1 MDWKRKVLDA
11 IEEGQDEL
19 LELCSQL
26 IRFPTENPPGD
37 SREISAFIIEYLH
50 QAGIDTKVHAA
61 TETMFNLIS
70 TLNGE
75 GADKSDKHL
84 IFCGHTDVVPAGD
97 LSRWDF
103 DPFCG
108 EIKDGYMLGRG
119 ASDMKGG
126 LAGLIFATV
135 ILAKLNVPLRGD
147 LSLMIVPDEE
157 TGGDLGVPWVLERG
171 LATGTAAVIAE
182 PSSPQH
188 PTIGQKGSCW
198 FEFTV
203 EGTPGHGSLQPI
215 VGDNAIV
222 KAAKGIEALQ
232 RLWDIKP
239 DIPEEVKDIIR
250 ISQEYARDREKAG
263 LAYQVFDHVT
273 VNIGSIQGGTKVNVV
288 ADRCTVQVDSRVPFG
303 VDYRDVLDR
312 ARSLLLEAGIES
324 ELKPFGFQGNANWTP
339 AHEPIVSQLV
349 ESISEVSGEEAYGV
363 LQWASS
369 DARHFRNHQ
378 IPVLQYGPAELS
390 TIHNFN
396 EKAPVWQ
403 IIQCAKVYALSALK
417 YLGVEGMEDET
428 SLKNLNGAAS
438 EEATTS
444 KR

>member
-1 MDWKRKVLDA
+1 MTDWKSKVLSAIDA
-11 IEEGQDEL
+11 EQEQL

-26 IRFPTENPPGD
+26 IRFPSENPPGD
-37 SREISAFIIEYLH
+37 SRDISSFIMEYLK
-50 QAGIDTKVHAA
+50 QAGIDTEVHPA
-61 TETMFNLIS
+61 TETMLNLVS
-70 TLNGE
+70 TLKT
-75 GADKSDKHL
+75 GAAEPSDKKL

-97 LSRWDF
+97 RSRWDF

-108 EIKDGYMLGRG
+108 DIVDGYMLGRG
-119 ASDMKGG
+119 ASDMKAG
-126 LAGLIFATV
+126 LAGLIFAMG
-135 ILAKLNVPLRGD
+135 LLSRLGVPLRGD
-147 LSLMIVPDEE
+147 LALLVVPDEE
-157 TGGDLGVPWVLERG
+157 TGGHLGVPWVLERG
-171 LATGTAAVIAE
+171 LVTGTAAVIAE
-182 PSSPQH
+182 PSGPLN

-203 EGTPGHGSLQPI
+203 EGTPGHGSLAPV
-215 VGDNAIV
+215 VGESAIV

-239 DIPEEVKDIIR
+239 DIPEEVQEIIR
-250 ISQEYARDREKAG
+250 ISQDYVKEREQDG
-263 LAYQVFDHVT
+263 SIAYQVFDHVT
-273 VNIGSIQGGTKVNVV
+273 VNIGTIQGGTKVNVV

-324 ELKPFGFQGNANWTP
+324 EVKGFGFQGNANWTSTE
-339 AHEPIVSQLV
+339 EPIVSNLV
-349 ESISEVSGEEAYGV
+349 ESICEVSGEEAYGV

-369 DARHFRNHQ
+369 DARHFRTHQ

-403 IIQCAKVYALSALK
+403 IIQCAKVYALTALK
-417 YLGVEGMEDET
+417 YLGVEESG
-428 SLKNLNGAAS
+428 K
-438 EEATTS
+438 
-444 KR
+444 